1 MFVRLIHPSP
11 IDKASRRPAWGV
23 RGGCSQVGLALTLSV
38 YFVFAGSATPPA
50 WAQNDDPQAFAEM
63 ADILGLEPSE
73 FGRLRNDVRLD
84 SQSPELW
91 TAVQRLAD
99 LPFRQLHRLTAE
111 PSPSTLN
118 PGAVVGM
125 TRITGRIVRI
135 RRHAWEIPTSTQE
148 GTGPP
153 VETALAPSRDAFSGS
168 AERPSTTPEDSPVFL
183 YELWC
188 QPETGTATADGPT
201 DLGTPTADA
210 LVRILTLQV
219 PKTWLRALGKP
230 PNAAAAEWELGP
242 QEPILRASA
251 WWIPLGRKQPL
262 GRLSVPIDVEPAG
275 NLITGQEASPPNSD
289 QVRLATGLAKRV
301 EWIERDAATIHRV
314 LLAGNTAQVGT
325 TASPT
330 AGGQHPSD
338 SGDAKEQAGPLDELE
353 RTAEAWATLAG
364 SGFDLGLWDDIAPGQ
379 RRPLL
384 PEDNEA
390 FYQLLNR
397 TSANWGVSPEPMVI
411 PNLIRQPQSFVGR
424 NLVAQAVVK
433 QVTRVPSSAG
443 DRATQLGLEQY
454 FLLHA
459 VVPLERPLRLKLNAD
474 QQLEYT
480 HHFPIVIATRTLP
493 QGLSVGDDV
502 RQWIRGEGVFFKL
515 WSYQSQKSQQQGL
528 AQWAPLL
535 IATEIGLES
544 APEPASQPWPIGGL
558 LLIPLGLSLVF
569 LLWAGTSSLRKRGK

>member
-1 MFVRLIHPSP
+1 M
-11 IDKASRRPAWGV
+11 
-23 RGGCSQVGLALTLSV
+23 GLALTMSV
-38 YFVFAGSATPPA
+38 YLVFAASVTPPA
-50 WAQNDDPQAFAEM
+50 WAQYDDPQAFAEM

-91 TAVQRLAD
+91 TAAQRLAD

-111 PSPSTLN
+111 PSPSILN
-118 PGAVVGM
+118 PGAAVGI

-135 RRHAWEIPTSTQE
+135 RRHTRGIPTSTQE
-148 GTGPP
+148 GTPPP
-153 VETALAPSRDAFSGS
+153 VDTALTPSRDAFARS
-168 AERPSTTPEDSPVFL
+168 AERPSTTPEESSMFL

-188 QPETGTATADGPT
+188 QPETRTATEEGPT
-201 DLGTPTADA
+201 DLETATADA

-230 PNAAAAEWELGP
+230 LNAAAAEWELGP
-242 QEPILRASA
+242 QEPVLRASA
-251 WWIPLGRKQPL
+251 WWIPLGRKQTL

-275 NLITGQEASPPNSD
+275 NLITGQEASQPNLD
-289 QVRLATGLAKRV
+289 RERFATGLAKRV

-314 LLAGNTAQVGT
+314 LLAGDTVLLAGDTAQAGT

-330 AGGQHPSD
+330 AGGQHPND
-338 SGDAKEQAGPLDELE
+338 SGDAQEHGGHLDELE
-353 RTAEAWATLAG
+353 RTAEAWATLART
-364 SGFDLGLWDDIAPGQ
+364 GFDLGLWDNIASRQ

-397 TSANWGVSPEPMVI
+397 TSTNWGVSPETMVI

-474 QQLEYT
+474 QRLEYT

-493 QGLSVGDDV
+493 PGLSVGDDV

-544 APEPASQPWPIGGL
+544 APKPASQPWPIGGL